1 MIDIQD
7 ELAIREL
14 NARYIDAVNRVD
26 VESWQATWAEGGV
39 WNLLGNEVRGR
50 AAVAK
55 FWQGAMA
62 QFEFALMAL
71 NSGTLEKR
79 GGVVSGR
86 WYVTEYLRPTSGGG
100 RMVLGVYRDRYV
112 KEAGAWKFEQ
122 RVYHALYQG
131 SCDLSGAYQRAPT

>member
-1 MIDIQD
+1 MIEIHD

-26 VESWQATWAEGGV
+26 ADAWQATWAENCV
-39 WNLLGNEVRGR
+39 WNLLGTEVRGR

-55 FWQGAMA
+55 LWQGAMA
-62 QFEFALMAL
+62 QFEFALMTL
-71 NSGTLEKR
+71 NSGMLEKQ

-86 WYVTEYLRPTSGGG
+86 WYVTEYLRPASGGG
-100 RMVLGVYRDRYV
+100 RFVLGVYRDRYV
-112 KEAGAWKFEQ
+112 KELGAWKFEQ

-131 SCDLSGAYQRAPT
+131 ACDLSGAYLRAPT